1 VSGVPIEIL
10 GLLVSPVH
18 AYVGR
23 PQDGPL
29 PDPEPVARD
38 RVTVR
43 AGLGLVG
50 DRYFGN
56 PAHVRAA
63 VTVLDADALDAVAAE
78 MGAGP
83 LDPVR
88 TRRNIV
94 VRGFPVDSLTTH
106 RGPDRTTVEGAV
118 FSLDSGAGPVRFK
131 AHRPASPCR
140 WMDTELGAGAW
151 KAMRGR
157 GGVRCEPLD
166 DGELALGP
174 AVLTVLE
181 HRLEHADP
189 AMALRA

>member
-1 VSGVPIEIL
+1 V
-10 GLLVSPVH
+10 
-18 AYVGR
+18 
-23 PQDGPL
+23 
-29 PDPEPVARD
+29 
-38 RVTVR
+38 
-43 AGLGLVG
+43 
-50 DRYFGN
+50 
-56 PAHVRAA
+56 
-63 VTVLDADALDAVAAE
+63 DA
-78 MGAGP
+78 
-83 LDPVR
+83 
-88 TRRNIV
+88 
-94 VRGFPVDSLTTH
+94 LTTH